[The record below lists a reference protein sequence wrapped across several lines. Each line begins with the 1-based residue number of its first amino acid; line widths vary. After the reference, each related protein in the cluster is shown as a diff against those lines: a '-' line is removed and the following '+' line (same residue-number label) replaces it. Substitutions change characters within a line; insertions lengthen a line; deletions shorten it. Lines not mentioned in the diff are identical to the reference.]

1 MKFTLFFVLLCVFQV
16 SALTLYSQGN
26 ISLDMKN
33 TPVRLV
39 IKEIEKQSH
48 ISFFYNDTLHE
59 LDTKISVFANNKPV
73 FEVLTSSLDP
83 IGMTFQKI
91 KENFVVIVPK
101 TLVTIHETIAQPIT
115 VSGKVV
121 DKEGNSIIGVTVV
134 IKGTTSGT
142 VTDIN
147 GKFSLKAPS
156 EDAILVFSYIGMKS
170 QEVPL
175 AGRTEL
181 NITMESDA
189 VNLQTT
195 VVIGYGTQIKKNL
208 SSSISI
214 VDAEKLTSTQA
225 PSFEGSLQGRAAGV
239 EVTSSSA
246 LAGASVKVRIRGTS
260 SISANSEP
268 LYVIDGMPVES
279 GSISSSQPGSELGN
293 YSLQTAAST
302 NVLASI
308 NPSDI
313 ESVEVL
319 KDAAASAIYGS
330 RGANGVVLITTK
342 KGKAGKTQINATLY
356 SGFSEITNQ
365 RKLLNSDQFIGL
377 AKEAWVNGGMNI
389 DNFWKK
395 DPGLLVDGLTQQQA
409 ENTNTNWT
417 DQVLQ
422 IGQVQNYNVSVSG
435 GNEKNIFYFSAN
447 YSNQET
453 ILKGNKYK
461 SYGTRLNFEHQI
473 SKMFRLGGNMM
484 LNHVDNHQVPTD
496 WAGGIGAVG
505 DVLPIWPVYKDDGTY
520 FNIIKNPVAQI
531 NLRTIHLTS
540 NQILGNWFLKVN
552 LIKGLIF
559 QTDFGTNMLFNDDFH
574 YVDGRLLTTGR
585 TTSATVIGNN
595 ISWNFKNS
603 LNYKIK
609 INGHNF
615 DILAATD
622 AQQSKTKSN
631 SMFGETYFNTAMQ
644 YPSDAKTQSASY
656 LETGYSFLSF
666 IGRIN
671 YDFKGRY
678 LFSSSLRADASSR
691 FAPDNRWG
699 YFPTASLGYI
709 LSEESYFAPLK
720 KVFNL
725 MKLRASYGIVG
736 NAEIGDYA
744 YYSTYTVSR
753 YDGNTG
759 ITLQNLGDDQLGW
772 EKTSQLD
779 LGLTFEAFKGRI
791 SGEFDYYSKLTSDL
805 LLPFPVSQ
813 MTGVFTITKNVGT
826 LSNKGVDIM
835 LTTLNITKAKFTW
848 ETSFN
853 FNHNKNLVVDL
864 SNELGEGIIIP
875 AGIGAFTVD
884 KGYPVGVNEIVE
896 WAGVDKA
903 TGEDT
908 YIDAEGKKLLYSQ
921 VITDYG
927 TFDNFY
933 LKNKK
938 PMGNP
943 WPKYTGG
950 MDNRFTYKN
959 WYMNILVNYSVG
971 KDFLLGEQAQYVAA
985 FGAQKINPPDYVL
998 GRWQAPGDE
1007 ASVSRL
1013 NLQGVYWPST
1023 SEFLHR
1029 VDYIR
1034 VKDLTLGYRF
1044 DLKKSSVFKGINC
1057 YIKLTNLLTFSN
1069 APDYFWD
1076 PEFTGVIQSNVAGNL
1091 QNGGGYRSSPQAKT
1105 YIIGLSL
1112 DL

>member
-1 MKFTLFFVLLCVFQV
+1 MKFTLFFVLLSVFQV

-26 ISLDMKN
+26 ISLNMKN
-33 TPVRLV
+33 TPVRFV

-59 LDTKISVFANNKPV
+59 LDTKISVVANNEPV
-73 FEVLTSSLDP
+73 FAVLSSSLDP
-83 IGMTFQKI
+83 IGMTYQKI

-101 TLVTIHETIAQPIT
+101 TIAKPDVVAQPIT
-115 VSGKVV
+115 VSGQVI
-121 DKEGNSIIGVTVV
+121 DKEGNSIVGVTVA
-134 IKGTTSGT
+134 IKGTTMGT
-142 VTDIN
+142 VTDVN
-147 GKFSLKAPS
+147 GKFSLNVPS
-156 EDAILVFSYIGMKS
+156 EDVILVFSFIGMKS

-175 AGRTEL
+175 AGRIVL
-181 NITMESDA
+181 NITMENDA
-189 VNLQTT
+189 VNLETT

-239 EVTSSSA
+239 EVTSGSA
-246 LAGASVKVRIRGTS
+246 LAGAAVKVRIRGTS

-279 GSISSSQPGSELGN
+279 GAISSSQPGAEMGN
-293 YSLQTAAST
+293 YTLQTAATT
-302 NVLASI
+302 NALASI

-342 KGKAGKTQINATLY
+342 KGKAGKTKINASIYAGL
-356 SGFSEITNQ
+356 SDITH
-365 RKLLNSDQFIGL
+365 RRTLLNSDQFIAL
-377 AKEAWVNGGMNI
+377 SQEAWVNGGLNI
-389 DNFWKK
+389 DNYWKK
-395 DPGLLVDGLTQQQA
+395 NPGLLVDGLTQEQA
-409 ENTNTNWT
+409 ENTNTDWI

-484 LNHVDNHQVPTD
+484 LNHVDNNQVPTS

-505 DVLPIWPVYKDDGTY
+505 DVLPIWPVYKEDGTY

-552 LIKGLIF
+552 IIKGLVF

-574 YVDGRLLTTGR
+574 YSDGRISTTGR
-585 TTSATVIGNN
+585 TTSATVIGNS

-603 LNYKIK
+603 LNYKTK

-631 SMFGETYFNTAMQ
+631 SMFGESYFNTTMQ

-666 IGRIN
+666 IGRFN

-678 LFSSSLRADASSR
+678 LFSTSLRADASSR
-691 FAPDNRWG
+691 FAPNNRWG
-699 YFPTASLGYI
+699 YFPTASVGYI

-736 NAEIGDYA
+736 NAEIGNYV
-744 YYSTYTVSR
+744 YYSTYSVGR

-759 ITLQNLGDDQLGW
+759 ISLQNLGDDQLGW
-772 EKTSQLD
+772 EKTAQLD
-779 LGLTFEAFKGRI
+779 LGLTWEALNGRI
-791 SGEFDYYSKLTSDL
+791 SGEFDYYNKLTTDL

-813 MTGVFTITKNVGT
+813 MTGVASITKNVGT

-835 LTTLNITKAKFTW
+835 LNSVNITNGKFTW
-848 ETSFN
+848 ETSLT

-864 SNELGEGIIIP
+864 SDELGEGITIQS
-875 AGIGAFTVD
+875 GGLGSFTVY
-884 KGYPVGVNEIVE
+884 KGYPVGINEMVE
-896 WAGVDKA
+896 WGGVDKA

-908 YIDAEGKKLLYSQ
+908 YIDAEGKKILYSQ

-927 TFDNFY
+927 TFNNFY
-933 LKNKK
+933 TKNKK

-950 MDNRFTYKN
+950 MDNRFTFKN
-959 WYMNILVNYSVG
+959 WYMNIMVNYSVG

-998 GRWQAPGDE
+998 DRWQLPGDN
-1007 ASVSRL
+1007 AAISQL
-1013 NLQGVYWPST
+1013 NLQSVNWNNT
-1023 SEFLHR
+1023 SEWLHR
-1029 VDYIR
+1029 VDYLR
-1034 VKDLTLGYRF
+1034 VKDVTLGYKF
-1044 DLKKSSVFKGINC
+1044 NLKKSSLFTGINC
-1057 YIKLTNLLTFSN
+1057 YIKLTNILTFTN

-1076 PEFTGVIQSNVAGNL
+1076 PEFTGAIQNNVAGNL
-1091 QNGGGYRSSPQAKT
+1091 QNGSGYRSDPQAKT
-1105 YIIGLSL
+1105 YIVGVSL